1 MRLDYE
7 SLRTQFEALI
17 VCDISGYG
25 PAGPAAD
32 RKAYD
37 LLIQA
42 EAGFLSVTGTPE
54 QAVKA
59 GISIADIAAGTQ
71 AHGAIL
77 AALLH
82 RHKTGTGCHLQ
93 VSLLDALVEWMG
105 FPLYYAYDGAQQ
117 PARTGADHA
126 SIYPYGVFATGDGQQ
141 VLLGLQNEREW
152 ESFCRHVLERPA
164 LLDDARFVDN
174 PARSSGREPLG
185 EIIEACFA
193 GLGRD
198 EVCDRL
204 DHAGIGYAN
213 INDMQSV
220 WNHPQ
225 LRALERIRQIG
236 TPAGPVDAF
245 LPPAGYSTH
254 GPRMDPVPALGQHT
268 DAILRELGSSDSEII
283 ELRDAG
289 AV

>member
-1 MRLDYE
+1 
-7 SLRTQFEALI
+7 
-17 VCDISGYG
+17 
-25 PAGPAAD
+25 
-32 RKAYD
+32 
-37 LLIQA
+37 
-42 EAGFLSVTGTPE
+42 
-54 QAVKA
+54 
-59 GISIADIAAGTQ
+59 
-71 AHGAIL
+71 
-77 AALLH
+77 
-82 RHKTGTGCHLQ
+82 
-93 VSLLDALVEWMG
+93 
-105 FPLYYAYDGAQQ
+105 
-117 PARTGADHA
+117 
-126 SIYPYGVFATGDGQQ
+126 
-141 VLLGLQNEREW
+141 
-152 ESFCRHVLERPA
+152 

-174 PARSSGREPLG
+174 PARSSGREPLR

-268 DAILRELGSSDSEII
+268 DAILRELGYSDTEII
-283 ELRDAG
+283 DLREAG